1 MNKPELPPSVP
12 GSGEEAPASPA
23 RHRLLAAAVA
33 RFNLWRSRVDR
44 KLDQWL
50 SLKEQDDQQDFVTDA
65 EWFMREE
72 SPRRPRIFVWSM
84 LGCLL
89 VAVLWA
95 AFAKIDEVSRGE
107 GKVVPSGQNQV
118 LQSLDGGVVTEI
130 LARPGQTV
138 KKGELLLKIDSTR
151 FVSNLR
157 ENQAQYYALQA
168 KGARLRALANDV
180 PFEMPAEVTQ
190 CAPGIA

>member
-12 GSGEEAPASPA
+12 GSGEEAPASSA
-23 RHRLLAAAVA
+23 RHRLLAAVVA

-107 GKVVPSGQNQV
+107 GKVVPRG
-118 LQSLDGGVVTEI
+118 
-130 LARPGQTV
+130 R
-138 KKGELLLKIDSTR
+138 TR
-151 FVSNLR
+151 SCRVWT
-157 ENQAQYYALQA
+157 A
-168 KGARLRALANDV
+168 GW
-180 PFEMPAEVTQ
+180 
-190 CAPGIA
+190 